1 MNIRKAAG
9 RYIFLVVDGD
19 KLIKQFS
26 GIAPAFKFVQDHRH
40 KLSQQNNE
48 QSTLE
53 KREFFNRG
61 VKKWRTK
68 YKLTL

>member
-1 MNIRKAAG
+1 MVNDKTKQVKILLIRNDHSKA
-9 RYIFLVVDGD
+9 
-19 KLIKQFS
+19 
-26 GIAPAFKFVQDHRH
+26 AFKFVQDHRH